1 MSEAELWELFFQ
13 ASSAVGMGSTV
24 FLTVVSAYVA
34 AAYFVGARLG
44 RYQVAFVSM
53 LFVLFA
59 AFAASMT
66 FFAFKRL
73 FHFVAL
79 LEARHG
85 FVRYLPEGTPLI
97 LLVLQA
103 ILVVA
108 ALYFMYQI
116 RRNPGLGA
124 TSS

>member
-13 ASSAVGMGSTV
+13 ASDAVGMGATV
-24 FLTVVSAYVA
+24 FLTVVSAYLA
-34 AAYFVGARLG
+34 AAYFVGAKLG
-44 RYQVAFVSM
+44 RYQVTVVSV

-73 FHFVAL
+73 FYFVAL
-79 LEARHG
+79 LEGRHG
-85 FVRYLPEGTPLI
+85 FVRYLPDGTPL
-97 LLVLQA
+97 LLIALDA
-103 ILVVA
+103 IMVVA

-116 RRNPGLGA
+116 RRNPRLGA
-124 TSS
+124 RSS

>member
-59 AFAASMT
+59 AFAERG
-66 FFAFKRL
+66 K
-73 FHFVAL
+73 
-79 LEARHG
+79 
-85 FVRYLPEGTPLI
+85 
-97 LLVLQA
+97 
-103 ILVVA
+103 
-108 ALYFMYQI
+108 I
-116 RRNPGLGA
+116 RTIVGSEMMQGPKLR
-124 TSS
+124 